1 MDSSGGARSG
11 RVALFTPLPPSQT
24 GTADYAADLIPEL
37 EKLVQLQVF
46 ERVPR
51 NFKPEKFDAV
61 LYQIGNNPFHAQ
73 IYDLALRHPGVVVL
87 HEVNVHDLIRD
98 MGKGGERGY
107 FREVVYEIFGQELES
122 LPEDGLI
129 EPGPQARGFTMIRR
143 LLDRSRACIV
153 HSRFAEE
160 QVRLRDF
167 HGRIAHIPHGARVRD
182 LDGRAYRERLG
193 IRPEDP
199 LIGIFGYQRPD
210 KQACDCLLVFQTI
223 LDKLPAAKLLVAG
236 LPHPEVPLDER
247 VKELGLQDSVRQL
260 GFQTLED
267 LDRYIAACDVVLNL
281 RATTYGETSGIQ
293 TRAFGLGKTVVLSDN
308 GANQELPDEICAKI
322 PVDKLQNRVLVEC
335 LLWLLSDRKMT
346 MEIGCAAQQWV
357 ATTSLWE
364 AVARSY
370 ADFLFPSRQASVLAD
385 ASDRRLDPR
394 FLRDYVRGWSEP
406 QTDGWRY
413 LEAHTSRLIKTLQ
426 MTPRGA
432 NDQRIL
438 EMGCYLQI
446 TPALRELR
454 GYGEIRGCYLGAGGC
469 KTKVVQ
475 NQDGKTFECTIDLFD
490 AEMDT
495 FPYPSHHFHTV
506 LCCELLEHLQCDPM
520 QMMREIHR
528 VLKPDGVLI
537 LTTPNVA
544 SLRVVHR
551 ILGGHHPAYYN
562 RFPRPFRS
570 GELAPDPGHF
580 REYSPTEIAQL
591 LSDSGFVVLRIETA
605 PYSETPFAEAGRVKD
620 LLEHGK
626 QSTLLRDDCIFA
638 VGRKAAIPKNR
649 YPLWLYDE

>member
-1 MDSSGGARSG
+1 
-11 RVALFTPLPPSQT
+11 
-24 GTADYAADLIPEL
+24 
-37 EKLVQLQVF
+37 
-46 ERVPR
+46 
-51 NFKPEKFDAV
+51 
-61 LYQIGNNPFHAQ
+61 
-73 IYDLALRHPGVVVL
+73 
-87 HEVNVHDLIRD
+87 
-98 MGKGGERGY
+98 
-107 FREVVYEIFGQELES
+107 
-122 LPEDGLI
+122 
-129 EPGPQARGFTMIRR
+129 
-143 LLDRSRACIV
+143 
-153 HSRFAEE
+153 
-160 QVRLRDF
+160 
-167 HGRIAHIPHGARVRD
+167 
-182 LDGRAYRERLG
+182 
-193 IRPEDP
+193 
-199 LIGIFGYQRPD
+199 
-210 KQACDCLLVFQTI
+210 
-223 LDKLPAAKLLVAG
+223 
-236 LPHPEVPLDER
+236 
-247 VKELGLQDSVRQL
+247 
-260 GFQTLED
+260 
-267 LDRYIAACDVVLNL
+267 
-281 RATTYGETSGIQ
+281 
-293 TRAFGLGKTVVLSDN
+293 
-308 GANQELPDEICAKI
+308 
-322 PVDKLQNRVLVEC
+322 
-335 LLWLLSDRKMT
+335 
-346 MEIGCAAQQWV
+346 
-357 ATTSLWE
+357 
-364 AVARSY
+364 
-370 ADFLFPSRQASVLAD
+370 
-385 ASDRRLDPR
+385 
-394 FLRDYVRGWSEP
+394 
-406 QTDGWRY
+406 
-413 LEAHTSRLIKTLQ
+413 
-426 MTPRGA
+426 
-432 NDQRIL
+432 
-438 EMGCYLQI
+438 MGCYLQI

-626 QSTLLRDDCIFA
+626 QSTLLRDDCIFV